1 MTTWWRD
8 RAKCRGRNPRYWD
21 LAGRTHLDAETAAR
35 TICRGCPVIAECALD
50 AIDHGDAG
58 VIRAGV
64 CLWPRGHGS
73 QRDADTHR
81 LREIARGS
89 S

>member
-1 MTTWWRD
+1 MSWRAA
-8 RAKCRGRNPRYWD
+8 AKCFGQPPGDWVLPTRGRM
-21 LAGRTHLDAETAAR
+21 EVEVVAR
-35 TICRGCPVIAECALD
+35 SICEGCPVIAECALD

-64 CLWPRGHGS
+64 CLWTRGHGC